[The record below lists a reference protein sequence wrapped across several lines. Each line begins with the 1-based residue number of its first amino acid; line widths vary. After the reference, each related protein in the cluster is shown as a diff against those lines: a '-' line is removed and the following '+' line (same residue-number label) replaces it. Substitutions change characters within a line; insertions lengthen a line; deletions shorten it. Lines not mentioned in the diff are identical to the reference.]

1 MTVAG
6 AGYVLRREGRDR
18 DMGKALVTGGARR
31 LGRAMALHLA
41 ARGHDVAIHY
51 DRSEAEAQAVAAEI
65 RAMERR
71 AAVLQA
77 DLLDEA
83 AMADLVPR
91 AAGALEGPLTV
102 LVNNASI
109 FEYDTLATATKTG
122 WDRHI
127 GSNLRA
133 PFVLT
138 QAFAAQAAPAGT
150 EGGEPVATGLVV
162 NMIDQRVLKPTPEFM
177 TYTIAK
183 MALWAFTRTAA
194 QALAPAIRVNAI
206 GPGPTMQGARQ
217 TAPHFARQRQAT
229 ILQRGADPDDIC
241 AALSYF
247 LDARAVTG
255 QLLCIDGG
263 QHLAWQTADILGVE

>member
-1 MTVAG
+1 
-6 AGYVLRREGRDR
+6 
-18 DMGKALVTGGARR
+18 MGKALVTGAARR
-31 LGRAMALHLA
+31 LGRAMALHLG
-41 ARGHDVAIHY
+41 ARGYDVAVHY
-51 DRSEAEAQAVAAEI
+51 DRSEPEALEVVAQIRAMGRQAVA
-65 RAMERR
+65 
-71 AAVLQA
+71 LQA

-91 AAGALEGPLTV
+91 AAAALGGPLTL

-109 FEYDTLATATKTG
+109 FEHDTLHGATKAG

-150 EGGEPVATGLVV
+150 MGGEPVATGLIV

-206 GPGPTMQGARQ
+206 GPGPTMVGARQ
-217 TAPHFARQRQAT
+217 RDDHFARQRAAT
-229 ILQRGADPDDIC
+229 VLERGADASDIC
-241 AALSYF
+241 AALSYL

-255 QLLCIDGG
+255 QLLCVDGG
-263 QHLAWQTADILGVE
+263 QHLAWKTADILGVE